1 MSNKQLYQPFELY
14 VADMEHWNTRPLTY
28 QFFEIVQIM
37 EGQGT
42 REVNNHK
49 YPYHKGSIF
58 LFTPVDCRGFES
70 TTPTRFCSIRFSEVF
85 LEQYKSEQE
94 KARITH
100 WLKQL
105 ENIFTHHNRVE
116 QLLIRRDSDCDMISS
131 LITNMIEEYTHR
143 QSYYT
148 ENLQHMV
155 TLVLN
160 IISRNVSPEDT
171 LPSDTGLEEP
181 VINKMLTFI
190 HLNIYQPER
199 LRLKHLAAQFNLS
212 EHYIGEYFKKS
223 TGSNLQV
230 ILPNTSS
237 GSSSNACSTAITR
250 WAVSPMNWDSP
261 MRATSADISANTPA
275 LPRRNTESNAN
286 SHKPGHHHVN
296 PRIAGNLRYRQTKRP
311 SPRCLYRVADKK
323 PNPTACRYRSYPA
336 HRASHRLRPKALR
349 KRATPRLPPDATV

>member
-223 TGSNLQV
+223 TGSNLQDYLTKYKLRIIEQRLLYSDYPV
-230 ILPNTSS
+230 GRI
-237 GSSSNACSTAITR
+237 
-250 WAVSPMNWDSP
+250 
-261 MRATSADISANTPA
+261 ANELGFSDESHLSRHFRKHTGLTPA
-275 LPRRNTESNAN
+275 Q
-286 SHKPGHHHVN
+286 
-296 PRIAGNLRYRQTKRP
+296 YRKQ
-311 SPRCLYRVADKK
+311 
-323 PNPTACRYRSYPA
+323 
-336 HRASHRLRPKALR
+336 R
-349 KRATPRLPPDATV
+349 KQP

>member
-14 VADMEHWNTRPLTY
+14 VADMERWNTRPLTY

-42 REVNNHK
+42 REVNNNK

-85 LEQYKSEQE
+85 LEQYKSEPE

-105 ENIFTHHNRVE
+105 ENIFTHHNRV
-116 QLLIRRDSDCDMISS
+116 QQVLIRRDSDCDMIAS

-171 LPSDTGLEEP
+171 LPSDAGLEEP
-181 VINKMLTFI
+181 AINKMLTYI
-190 HLNIYQPER
+190 QQNIYQPER

-212 EHYIGEYFKKS
+212 EHYIGEYFKKA
-223 TGSNLQV
+223 TGSNLQDYLTQYKLRIIEQRLLYSDYPV
-230 ILPNTSS
+230 GRI
-237 GSSSNACSTAITR
+237 
-250 WAVSPMNWDSP
+250 
-261 MRATSADISANTPA
+261 ANELGFSDESHLSRHFRKHTGVTPA
-275 LPRRNTESNAN
+275 QYRKQR
-286 SHKPGHHHVN
+286 KPE
-296 PRIAGNLRYRQTKRP
+296 
-311 SPRCLYRVADKK
+311 
-323 PNPTACRYRSYPA
+323 
-336 HRASHRLRPKALR
+336 
-349 KRATPRLPPDATV
+349 